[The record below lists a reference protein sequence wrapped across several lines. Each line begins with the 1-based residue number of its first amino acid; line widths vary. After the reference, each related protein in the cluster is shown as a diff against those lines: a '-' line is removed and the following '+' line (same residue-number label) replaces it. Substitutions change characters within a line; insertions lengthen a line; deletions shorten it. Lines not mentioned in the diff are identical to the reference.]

1 MFGSACC
8 LVMARIQF
16 SLIKKNKDCT
26 SRTLD
31 NPHPP
36 TSNNISFLLYT
47 SHPTPQSERH
57 MCIIPKDTHSLDVLY
72 HQRCYNKFTLDYKAA
87 ISNQEAKDS
96 VEKAAAE
103 KRFLALL
110 KTQMINQKSC
120 FLLRGLLIE
129 IKIMKI
135 MVVK

>member
-1 MFGSACC
+1 MLSGHGANPIF
-8 LVMARIQF
+8 F
-16 SLIKKNKDCT
+16 NKKREKIAHPEHSIT
-26 SRTLD
+26 
-31 NPHPP
+31 PHPP
-36 TSNNISFLLYT
+36 TSKNISFLLYT

>member
-1 MFGSACC
+1 MMSGHGANPIFCN
-8 LVMARIQF
+8 
-16 SLIKKNKDCT
+16 KKDKDWA
-26 SRTLD
+26 SRTLATHNPPTSD
-31 NPHPP
+31 NILFLPTPPPPHPP
-36 TSNNISFLLYT
+36 
-47 SHPTPQSERH
+47 PTPQSERH

-87 ISNQEAKDS
+87 ISNQEAKDG

-129 IKIMKI
+129 SKIMKI